1 MNAGNRRERRPPFD
15 RARCGKGEF
24 MKKVLLPAAVL
35 FIALMIAAGLGAAD
49 APAKRVVSGE
59 VVSLYAYV
67 AQGRSGPDQREIGVF
82 QVEKHGLP
90 LAIVESET
98 GDIYVAVGKGPSA
111 VTAKL
116 VPLMG
121 LKVNAL
127 GPVWEK
133 AGLKLIE
140 VEVVSE
146 Q

>member
-1 MNAGNRRERRPPFD
+1 
-15 RARCGKGEF
+15 
-24 MKKVLLPAAVL
+24 MKRVLVPAAVL
-35 FIALMIAAGLGAAD
+35 FAALTIAAGLGAID
-49 APAKRVVSGE
+49 TPAKRMVSGE

-67 AQGRSGPDQREIGVF
+67 AQGRSGPDQREIGTF

-90 LAIVESET
+90 LAIVEKET
-98 GDIYVAVGKGPSA
+98 GEIYVAVGKGPSS
-111 VTAKL
+111 VTTKL

-121 LKVNAL
+121 LQVNAL